1 MKTRHIIMIVSL
13 VVIFLVVV
21 SIKDLKN
28 TEELTCT
35 VNTKMYE
42 MDSLTTLK
50 VTVKNNEI
58 RNMKVDMDITVPEE
72 AMAQKQELIN
82 YFKSQGK
89 SEVTTT
95 DKGFRLSSGMYSDY
109 FNSLGLSTKSSYN
122 EIKQVLEFQGYKCK

>member
-1 MKTRHIIMIVSL
+1 MKTRHIIMILSL
-13 VVIFLVVV
+13 VVIFLVAV

-58 RNMKVDMDITVPEE
+58 RNMKVDMDITIPEE

-82 YFKSQGK
+82 YFQSQGK
-89 SEVTTT
+89 SEVTAT

>member
-1 MKTRHIIMIVSL
+1 MKTRHIIMILSL
-13 VVIFLVVV
+13 VVIFLVAV

-58 RNMKVDMDITVPEE
+58 RNMKVDMDITIPEE

-82 YFKSQGK
+82 YFQSQGK
-89 SEVTTT
+89 SEVTAT

-109 FNSLGLSTKSSYN
+109 FNSLGLSTESSYN

>member
-95 DKGFRLSSGMYSDY
+95 DTGFRLSSGMYSDY